1 MSCSVPVSIDHLVLP
16 ADTEASARWLAE
28 ILGLAATLPDGPDEE
43 RLRQATA

>member
-16 ADTEASARWLAE
+16 ADTEASARWFAE
-28 ILGLAATLPDGPDEE
+28 ILGLAAMLPDRPDEE